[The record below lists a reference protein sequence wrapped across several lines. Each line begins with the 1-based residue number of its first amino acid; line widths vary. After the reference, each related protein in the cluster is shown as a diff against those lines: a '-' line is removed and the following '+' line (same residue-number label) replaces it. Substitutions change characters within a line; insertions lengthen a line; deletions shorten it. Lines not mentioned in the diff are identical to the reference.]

1 MALTKK
7 EKEKILEDLKEK
19 TKQQK
24 AIFLVGIT
32 GLKVKDSFDL
42 RRKLKKDEAKFQVA
56 KKTLIE
62 KAFKENDLVF
72 DKDKYKEEIALV
84 FGFKDEIIPAKTAYQ
99 FSKEN
104 ENLKI
109 LEGYIEGRL
118 ISREEVI
125 AMAQL
130 PSKEELLAKLVGSFN
145 APINNFV
152 RALNYN
158 IKGLLYVLSK
168 VKT

>member
-19 TKQQK
+19 IKRQK
-24 AIFLVGIT
+24 AVFLVGIT

-130 PSKEELLAKLVGSFN
+130 PSKEELLAKLVGSLN